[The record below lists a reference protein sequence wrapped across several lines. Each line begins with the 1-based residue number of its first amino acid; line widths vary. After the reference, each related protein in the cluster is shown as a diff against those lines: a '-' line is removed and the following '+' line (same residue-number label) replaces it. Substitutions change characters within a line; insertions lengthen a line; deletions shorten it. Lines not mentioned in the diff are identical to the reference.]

1 MTLQAAEQANT
12 EKNERVKRSITSTG
26 TTSLTETDWQ
36 ILLTQR
42 KVKTYKKGDVVI
54 AEGFFFVCSNIESI

>member
-54 AEGFFFVCSNIESI
+54 AEGFFFCLFKY